1 MSGKKVVLD
10 TNFLLVPY
18 QFGIDVFVEIE
29 RVLQVPHEF
38 IIPSGVI
45 GEVERLGKGKGK
57 EGAAARFAA
66 KLLGKNK
73 CTVVPSEGNVD
84 NWIFEYALKEEV
96 VVATNDRLLRNRLKK
111 RRVKVISLRSR
122 SGIGV
127 V

>member
-57 EGAAARFAA
+57 EGAAARFAT

-84 NWIFEYALKEEV
+84 NWIFEYALKEEA

>member
-1 MSGKKVVLD
+1 MNSKKVVLD

-84 NWIFEYALKEEV
+84 NWIFEYALKEEA

>member
-1 MSGKKVVLD
+1 MSAKKVVLD

-29 RVLQVPHEF
+29 RVLEVPHEF

-45 GEVERLGKGKGK
+45 GELERLGKGKGK
-57 EGAAARFAA
+57 EGAAARFAK
-66 KLLGKNK
+66 KLIGKNK
-73 CTVVPSEGNVD
+73 CTVVPGEGNVD
-84 NWIFEYALKEEV
+84 NWIFEYAVREEAL
-96 VVATNDRLLRNRLKK
+96 VATNDRALRNRLKN

>member
-18 QFGIDVFVEIE
+18 QFGLDVFVEIE
-29 RVLQVPHEF
+29 HVLEVSHEL
-38 IIPSGVI
+38 IVPSGVI
-45 GEVERLGKGKGK
+45 GELEKLGKGKGK
-57 EGAAARFAA
+57 EGAAARFAL
-66 KLLGKNK
+66 KLLEKNK

-84 NWIFEYALKEEV
+84 DWIFNYAVKEGAL
-96 VVATNDRLLRNRLKK
+96 VATNDRPLRNRLKNE
-111 RRVKVISLRSR
+111 RVKVISLRSR

>member
-84 NWIFEYALKEEV
+84 NWIFEYALKEEA

>member
-84 NWIFEYALKEEV
+84 NWIFEYALKEEA
-96 VVATNDRLLRNRLKK
+96 VVATNYRLLRNRLKK